1 MKISVEG
8 KRGDTTINLRMKNRF
23 KIKITNYSGC
33 ASAYVDYITK
43 FGGYNYQ
50 DNYNFIDQT
59 TEEVSSTLLKIIKKA
74 PKYRFFKKRPPK
86 PEITPYEFKEPVNVY
101 ANNVYKSNNIIWAE
115 AEAVVLEGRK
125 IYQEKEMLAKPNADT
140 WFLIYFRRADHND
153 AQMRYG
159 LMLFDGDK
167 FIPVRDCGVGGKFI
181 SLSFQN
187 PFIKPEQLTTA
198 DRDILRG
205 LINVIHNEG

>member
-1 MKISVEG
+1 
-8 KRGDTTINLRMKNRF
+8 
-23 KIKITNYSGC
+23 
-33 ASAYVDYITK
+33 
-43 FGGYNYQ
+43 
-50 DNYNFIDQT
+50 
-59 TEEVSSTLLKIIKKA
+59 
-74 PKYRFFKKRPPK
+74 
-86 PEITPYEFKEPVNVY
+86 
-101 ANNVYKSNNIIWAE
+101 
-115 AEAVVLEGRK
+115 VVLEGRK
-125 IYQEKEMLAKPNADT
+125 ISQEKEMLAKPNADT
-140 WFLIYFRRADHND
+140 WFLISFRRADHED

-187 PFIKPEQLTTA
+187 PFIKPEHLTTA